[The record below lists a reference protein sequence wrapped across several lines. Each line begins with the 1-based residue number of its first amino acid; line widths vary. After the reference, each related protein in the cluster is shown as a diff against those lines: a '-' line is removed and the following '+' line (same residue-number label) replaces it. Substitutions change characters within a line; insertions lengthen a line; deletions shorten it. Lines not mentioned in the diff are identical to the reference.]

1 MRLFLGV
8 DGGQSSTTVLIGDE
22 SGRVLGAGEAG
33 PCNHAG
39 AEEGRARFERA
50 VNEGLEAACARA
62 GLDAATVCFESACL
76 GMSGGPDDKRAI
88 LAGTL
93 RAEHLIV
100 TTDADIALSGATAT
114 GQGIAVI
121 AGTGSIA
128 FGRNAEGRTARAG
141 GWGYIFGDEGGG
153 FDIVRQALRAALGM
167 EEGWGP
173 PTSLR
178 QALLDATGSRNA
190 NEVLHLFYTSEWP
203 RPRVALLAPL
213 ADAAAAEGDTVAM
226 VILNRAAVELA
237 TLAAAVRSQL
247 WKPGEAVDVAYIGGV
262 FQSRTVRERFRMLVE
277 LEPGN
282 RCGPPRHGPAEG
294 ALLEAYRAV
303 GLNPELAS
311 LPITDIIVTNLST

>member
-100 TTDADIALSGATAT
+100 TTDAAIALSGATAT

-262 FQSRTVRERFRMLVE
+262 FHSRTVWERFRMLVE

-303 GLNPELAS
+303 GLNPELTS
-311 LPITDIIVTNLST
+311 LPITDIM

>member
-39 AEEGRARFERA
+39 AEEGRARFVRA
-50 VNEGLEAACARA
+50 VNEGLRSACAQA

-76 GMSGGPDDKRAI
+76 GMSGGPDDKQAI
-88 LAGTL
+88 LAGML

-100 TTDADIALSGATAT
+100 TTDAAIALSGATAT
-114 GQGIAVI
+114 GRGIAAI

-128 FGRNAEGRTARAG
+128 FGRNAERGRARAG
-141 GWGYIFGDEGGG
+141 GWGFIFGDEGSA
-153 FDIVRQALRAALGM
+153 FDIARQALRAALRM

-178 QALLDATGSRNA
+178 QALLHATGRRDA
-190 NEVLHLFYTSEWP
+190 NQVLHLFYTSEWP
-203 RPRVALLAPL
+203 RSRVAALASL
-213 ADAAAAEGDTVAM
+213 VAAAAAEGDAAAIG
-226 VILNRAAVELA
+226 ILNRAAVELA
-237 TLAAAVRSQL
+237 LLVAAVRSQL
-247 WKPGEAVDVAYIGGV
+247 WKPGDAVDVAYIGGV
-262 FQSRTVRERFRMLVE
+262 FQSRTVLEHFRLLVE
-277 LEPGN
+277 LDPGN
-282 RCGPPRHGPAEG
+282 RCAPPSHGPAEG

-303 GLNPELAS
+303 GLNPEV
-311 LPITDIIVTNLST
+311 ITDRMLR

>member
-39 AEEGRARFERA
+39 AEEGRARLERA
-50 VNEGLEAACARA
+50 VNEGIAAACARA
-62 GLDAATVCFESACL
+62 GLDAASVRFESACF
-76 GMSGGPDDKRAI
+76 GMSGGPDDKQAI
-88 LAGTL
+88 LAGML
-93 RAEHLIV
+93 RAEHLTV
-100 TTDADIALSGATAT
+100 TTDAAIALSGATAT
-114 GQGIAVI
+114 GQGIAAI
-121 AGTGSIA
+121 AGTGSVA
-128 FGRNAEGRTARAG
+128 FGRNAEGRTARTG
-141 GWGYIFGDEGGG
+141 GWGYVFGDEGSA
-153 FDIVRQALRAALGM
+153 FDIARQAVRAALRM

-190 NEVLHLFYTSEWP
+190 NDVLHLFYTSEWP
-203 RPRVALLAPL
+203 RSRVAGLAPL
-213 ADAAAAEGDTVAM
+213 ADAAAAEGDAM
-226 VILNRAAVELA
+226 ATVILNRAAIEIALLV
-237 TLAAAVRSQL
+237 AAVRSQL
-247 WKPGEAVDVAYIGGV
+247 WKPGEAVEVAYIGGV
-262 FQSRTVRERFRMLVE
+262 FQSRTVLERFRTLVE

-282 RCGPPRHGPAEG
+282 RCRAPRDGPAQG

-311 LPITDIIVTNLST
+311 VSKDTTGVASL

>member
-50 VNEGLEAACARA
+50 VNEGLNAACARA
-62 GLDAATVCFESACL
+62 GLDAAAVRFESACL
-76 GMSGGPDDKRAI
+76 GMSGGPEDKQAV
-88 LAGTL
+88 LAGML
-93 RAEHLIV
+93 RTEHLVV
-100 TTDADIALSGATAT
+100 TTDAAIALSGATVT
-114 GQGIAVI
+114 GQGIATI

-141 GWGYIFGDEGGG
+141 GWGYVFGDQGSG
-153 FDIVRQALRAALGM
+153 FDIARHSLRAALRM

-178 QALLDATGSRNA
+178 QALVEATGARNA

-203 RPRVALLAPL
+203 RSRVAALAPL
-213 ADAAAAEGDTVAM
+213 ADAAAAEGDAVAM

-237 TLAAAVRSQL
+237 TLVAAVRSQL
-247 WKPGEAVDVAYIGGV
+247 WKPGDVVDVAYIGGV
-262 FQSRTVRERFRMLVE
+262 FQSRTVLERFR
-277 LEPGN
+277 
-282 RCGPPRHGPAEG
+282 
-294 ALLEAYRAV
+294 
-303 GLNPELAS
+303 
-311 LPITDIIVTNLST
+311 

>member
-100 TTDADIALSGATAT
+100 TTDAAIALSGATAT

-282 RCGPPRHGPAEG
+282 RCGRPRHGPAEG

-311 LPITDIIVTNLST
+311 LPITDIM